1 MRRARGDRITAGGR
15 IARPVGEQD
24 AVGRERERLFER
36 GLRRHH
42 RDAAA
47 ARSDHAQDVAL
58 DAVIVDHHVPRPFAG
73 RHVAAPQLPFALVPG
88 DDVAP
93 AHFFGQI
100 HAGQAGEGARQG
112 ERLGHVRR
120 LAHRGRDDGA
130 CLRTAIAQDAG
141 EAARVDAGDR
151 HHPFVAQSLGQS
163 AAHAEVARQKRHVA
177 HHQPGGHHPV
187 GFEVFVVDADVADVR
202 IGERDDLPGI
212 TRVGENFLIARHRGV
227 EHHLTDGVTGRTDA
241 LAVEHRS
248 VGKDEDRGIER
259 HDGSLQWIQRCVSC
273 PPKKTGWARFAIPF
287 FTFIFYRE
295 NLPAAIAAP
304 FSASPARRAC
314 RRDRAGAPAGNAPHA
329 WPPRHRA
336 CGSANGG

>member
-1 MRRARGDRITAGGR
+1 MRK
-15 IARPVGEQD
+15 
-24 AVGRERERLFER
+24 L
-36 GLRRHH
+36 L
-42 RDAAA
+42 
-47 ARSDHAQDVAL
+47 ARSGTSRTT
-58 DAVIVDHHVPRPFAG
+58 RP
-73 RHVAAPQLPFALVPG
+73 AAITRS
-88 DDVAP
+88 DS
-93 AHFFGQI
+93 
-100 HAGQAGEGARQG
+100 RSS
-112 ERLGHVRR
+112 
-120 LAHRGRDDGA
+120 
-130 CLRTAIAQDAG
+130 
-141 EAARVDAGDR
+141 
-151 HHPFVAQSLGQS
+151 SLT
-163 AAHAEVARQKRHVA
+163 
-177 HHQPGGHHPV
+177 PT
-187 GFEVFVVDADVADVR
+187 FADVR

-314 RRDRAGAPAGNAPHA
+314 RRDRAGALQETRRTHGPHGIGHA
-329 WPPRHRA
+329 ALRTVGDLDALTGTGKEHGVVPHDTPRR
-336 CGSANGG
+336 GSVEKPICRDGRTPTSPWRP